1 MKPGRFSGTIPL
13 FRVFGIRVS
22 LHWSWFLAAAILVQI
37 RSDIAGIGGWAA
49 LIDLLLAFG
58 IVTLHEFGHALACK
72 SVGGEARSIVLWPL
86 GGVAFVKPPMRPG
99 AYLWSIVAGPL
110 VNVILFPVTLFLV
123 LYWQLSFGNIHAWP
137 VMVFY
142 INLALLLF
150 NMLPVYPLDGG
161 QILQSLL
168 WYFVGFAR
176 SLKIVSIIGLIVGGL
191 GGLAALVASREL
203 WTTGRFVTRELW
215 MVVMA
220 AFIVLRAW
228 GGFQTAQYMI
238 RLERQRSAGMMY
250 APYEIV
256 RGAADVDDRV

>member
-22 LHWSWFLAAAILVQI
+22 LHWSWFLAAAILVKI
-37 RSDIAGIGGWAA
+37 RSQTAGIGGWAA

-86 GGVAFVKPPMRPG
+86 GGVAFVKPPMRPS

-123 LYWQLSFGNIHAWP
+123 LQMQLSFGQIDRWP
-137 VMVFY
+137 VTVFW
-142 INLALLLF
+142 INLALLIF

-168 WYFVGFAR
+168 WFVVGYAK
-176 SLKIVSIIGLIVGGL
+176 SLQIASIIGLIAGGL
-191 GGLAALVASREL
+191 GGLAALATFEPL
-203 WTTGRFVTRELW
+203 

-228 GGFQTAQYMI
+228 GGFQTAKYMI
-238 RLERQRSAGMMY
+238 RLER
-250 APYEIV
+250 
-256 RGAADVDDRV
+256 